1 LTFPDVNA
9 ADAAIPAVATS
20 RRTDQERSMHDP
32 RPALPQVHAH
42 GGCTCG
48 EHDDDTPVLD
58 ARLIPHAIR
67 HASIMGAMDSL
78 RSGAALVL
86 VAPHDPQPLLAQ
98 LRARYPEGIDVEYL
112 QRGPDTWHIR
122 LQRR

>member
-1 LTFPDVNA
+1 MREPQA
-9 ADAAIPAVATS
+9 
-20 RRTDQERSMHDP
+20 
-32 RPALPQVHAH
+32 ALPQIDAHPH

-48 EHDDDTPVLD
+48 EKDDDTPVLD

-98 LRARYPEGIDVEYL
+98 LRARYPEGIDVKYL
-112 QRGPDTWHIR
+112 QRGPDAWHIR
-122 LQRR
+122 LQRP